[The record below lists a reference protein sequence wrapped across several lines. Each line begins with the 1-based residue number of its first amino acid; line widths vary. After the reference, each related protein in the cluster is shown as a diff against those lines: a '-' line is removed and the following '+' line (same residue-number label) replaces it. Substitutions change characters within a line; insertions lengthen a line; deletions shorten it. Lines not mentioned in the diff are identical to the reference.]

1 MNMETAKY
9 KLIVRGAGSYAED
22 SLWKLYIRILRHRL
36 HHLCNGDGW
45 RD

>member
-1 MNMETAKY
+1 MKTKY
-9 KLIVRGAGSYAED
+9 ILLVDNAGSYAET
-22 SLWKLYIRILRHRL
+22 SLIKLIWSVLRHRL